1 VTRAWRFALE
11 HYLVLPV
18 GGVIAIVWANIYPV
32 SYFQVAQAL
41 AFPVNSIG
49 MAFVL
54 AYLAQEVIEAALPGG
69 ALHPLRRTIVPVIAG
84 IGGSLGAIAV
94 YAAIIRAGDEEV
106 LAQGWPIACAADIL
120 FCLAIARSIF
130 RRSVAVTFLLLLA
143 IASDVVGLTVISRQR
158 LAADVH
164 PAAAVLIVAA
174 IGASVVL
181 RQSGLR
187 SVWPYL
193 CLSGPL
199 VWLGCYW
206 AGLHPALALLPIVP
220 FFPHSERDLDGI
232 ARPDRGGHRAASH
245 FESVFEYPVQAV
257 AFLFGLVNAGVLL
270 RGFGTGTWAVLTAS
284 LAGRPVGILAAV
296 GTAVAVGL
304 PLPRHIGWRE
314 LIVMACAASPSLAFG
329 LFFAAAVFP
338 DGPLLIETRMGAI
351 STAAGVLLAMAAARL
366 LRVGRFAGLAA
377 PQQGV
382 HAAVT
387 KERA

>member
-11 HYLVLPV
+11 HYVALPL
-18 GGVIAIVWANIYPV
+18 GGVMAIVWANADPV

-41 AFPVNSIG
+41 AFAVNDVG

-54 AYLAQEVIEAALPGG
+54 GYLAQEVIEAALPGG
-69 ALHPLRRTIVPVIAG
+69 VLHPWRRTIVPVIAG

-94 YAAIIRAGDEEV
+94 YAAIIHAGDEEV
-106 LAQGWPIACAADIL
+106 LARGWPIASAVDIL

-143 IASDVVGLTVISRQR
+143 IASDVVGLTLISRPR
-158 LAADVH
+158 LVADVH

-181 RQSGLR
+181 RRSGVR
-187 SVWPYL
+187 SFWPYL

-199 VWLGCYW
+199 AWLGCYW

-220 FFPHSERDLDGI
+220 FLPHSARDLDRI
-232 ARPDRGGHRAASH
+232 ARPDRRVHSTASH
-245 FESVFEYPVQAV
+245 FEAVFEYPVQGV

-296 GTAVAVGL
+296 GIAVAAGL

-314 LIVMACAASPSLAFG
+314 LIVMALAASPSLAFG

-338 DGPLLIETRMGAI
+338 DGPLLIETKMGAI
-351 STAAGVLLAMAAARL
+351 STAAGVLVALAAARV
-366 LRVGRFAGLAA
+366 LRVGRFAGLAV
-377 PQQGV
+377 PRHGV
-382 HAAVT
+382 HAPVT